1 MTFIILGALAV
12 VAIVLGIGSSI
23 VELWSPREKED
34 MFSTLPWGEIIE
46 GKV

>member
-12 VAIVLGIGSSI
+12 VVIVLGIGSSI
-23 VELWSPREKED
+23 VELFLEREKED
-34 MFSTLPWGEIIE
+34 LFSTLPWGEIIE